1 MRWPMARSNNPTSG
15 GIMNKYV
22 LPLALAASVTA
33 MPALADNAKLTK
45 LYSGKTVTITIPYGP
60 GGTYDKYGS
69 SFSNHLG
76 RHLPGKPNLIMQ
88 YMPGAGGAKAMNWFA
103 NVAPKQG
110 RNLMVPLDNTVIN
123 QVLRPKKMR
132 YNANDFFWLGSSNQT
147 NSVIVIRADKGI
159 KHILDMRKIPAIG
172 STSGKNSSTYIF
184 SVLAG
189 KLLGLKLKMVTGYK
203 GSSRSIFAIEQ
214 GEVDFTAP
222 NWLAWSSKVPHWFKG
237 KKPFALP
244 ILQNGFFKDP
254 NIPDVPMFTEL
265 VKPEDKPLASFLA
278 SAGPLGRGLIL
289 PPKAANYLKKP
300 LRAAYDS
307 MNADPKF
314 AAELKKRKLRL
325 IASKGETIQK
335 IVAQALKDTSPEV
348 VARVR
353 SLVFG
358 SGS

>member
-1 MRWPMARSNNPTSG
+1 M
-15 GIMNKYV
+15 IKYT
-22 LPLALAASVTA
+22 LPIVLAASVTA
-33 MPALADNAKLTK
+33 LPALANKAKLME
-45 LYSGKTVTITIPYGP
+45 LYKEKTVTITIPYGP
-60 GGTYDKYGS
+60 GGTYDKYGL

-76 RHLPGKPNLIMQ
+76 RQLPGKPNMILQ

-103 NVAPKQG
+103 NVAPRHG
-110 RNLMVPLDNTVIN
+110 RNLIVPLDNTVIN

-132 YNANDFFWLGSSNQT
+132 YNANDFTWLGSSNQT

-159 KHILDMRKIPAIG
+159 KHINDMKKIQAIG

-184 SVLAG
+184 SVLAA
-189 KLLGLKLKMVTGYK
+189 KLLGLKMKMVTGYK

-222 NWLAWSSKVPHWFKG
+222 NWLAWNSKVPHWFKG
-237 KKPFALP
+237 KKPFAIP
-244 ILQNGFFKDP
+244 ILQNGFFVDP

-265 VKPEDKPLASFLA
+265 VKPADRPLASFLA

-289 PPKAANYLKKP
+289 PPKSPKYLTKP
-300 LRAAYDS
+300 LRAAYDA

-314 AAELKKRKLRL
+314 NAELKKRKLRL
-325 IASKGETIQK
+325 IASKGEVIQG
-335 IVAQALKDTSPEV
+335 IVAKALKDTSPAV
-348 VARVR
+348 IARVR